1 MKIFPWEWGHWLIF
15 SSSFVQCPRLSGG
28 WGGGRGFTLTGAL
41 QLIERLT
48 HPVDTH
54 IGTAMTGEFETKHEE
69 RR

>member
-1 MKIFPWEWGHWLIF
+1 MSPPFPGWG
-15 SSSFVQCPRLSGG
+15 
-28 WGGGRGFTLTGAL
+28 GGGRGFTLTGAL